1 MTEQTPRPREQQGE
15 KRPRDAAYWAQ
26 RVETLKVSDVP
37 EGVANINVEGRRVVG
52 PLQGFGKMWQKTYK
66 VRLTGAEVSPA
77 EVIKIWKENYQ
88 EFWPEGNEFY
98 APLSGIAPGE
108 VALISGAAP
117 GGLKLSTGV
126 MVLYS
131 DDESFSLMTPQG
143 HPFSGWI
150 TFSAYEEIGTTTAQ
164 AQVLMRANDPL
175 YEVGLRMGGH
185 KMEDG
190 VWQHTLGS
198 LAAHFGVKELVET
211 NVICVDPKL
220 QWREYRNIWHNAGIR
235 SALYMM
241 TAPLRWRR
249 HGGGRPQTRKEER

>member
-1 MTEQTPRPREQQGE
+1 MTEQTPKPEEKREV
-15 KRPRDAAYWAQ
+15 KRPRDATYWAQ
-26 RVETLKVSDVP
+26 RVETLKVSSAP

-52 PLQGFGKMWQKTYK
+52 PLQGFGQLWQKTYK
-66 VRLTGAEVSPA
+66 VRLVGADVPPA
-77 EVIKIWKENYQ
+77 EVIKTWKENYQ
-88 EFWPEGNEFY
+88 EFWPEGNRFY
-98 APLSGIAPGE
+98 APLAGIAPGE
-108 VALISGAAP
+108 VALINAAAP

-126 MVLYS
+126 MVLYA
-131 DDESFSLMTPQG
+131 DEESFSLMTPQG

-150 TFSAYEEIGTTTAQ
+150 TFSAYRDEDGTTVAQ

-185 KMEDG
+185 RMEDE

-198 LAAHFGVKELVET
+198 LATHFSVGEPVET
-211 NVICVDPKL
+211 NVVCVDPKL
-220 QWREYRNIWHNAGIR
+220 QWREYKNVWHNAGIR

-249 HGGGRPQTRKEER
+249 SGGETREEER

>member
-1 MTEQTPRPREQQGE
+1 MTEKPPRDETTE
-15 KRPRDAAYWAQ
+15 KREPRDAAYWASYA
-26 RVETLKVSDVP
+26 ETLKVT
-37 EGVANINVEGRRVVG
+37 GVTDGATNINVEGRRAVG
-52 PLQGFGKMWQKTYK
+52 PLQGFGKMWQKTYR
-66 VRLTGAEVSPA
+66 VGLTGAETTPV
-77 EVIKIWKENYQ
+77 EVIKTWKENYQ
-88 EFWPEGNEFY
+88 EFWPEGNRFY

-126 MVLYS
+126 MVLYA
-131 DDESFSLMTPQG
+131 DEESFTLMTPQG

-150 TFSAYEEIGTTTAQ
+150 TFSAYTDNGATTAQ

-175 YEVGLRMGGH
+175 YEMGLRMGGH

-190 VWQHTLGS
+190 IWQHTLGA
-198 LAAHFGVKELVET
+198 LAAHFGVQEPVET
-211 NVICVDPKL
+211 NVICIDPKL

-235 SALYMM
+235 SALYMV

-249 HGGGRPQTRKEER
+249 PAAEHPENRKEER